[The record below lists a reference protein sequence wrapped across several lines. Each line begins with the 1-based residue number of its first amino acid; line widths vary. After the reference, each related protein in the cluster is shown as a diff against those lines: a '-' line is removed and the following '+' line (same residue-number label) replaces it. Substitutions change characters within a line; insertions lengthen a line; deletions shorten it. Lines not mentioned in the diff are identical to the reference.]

1 MNYYDVLGVKPT
13 CSPDEI
19 QAAYRKLAK
28 QYHPD
33 LGGDETMFHK
43 ISEAYDA
50 LKDPHSRAEF
60 DHKNARSQNININ
73 SDDVFSDMFSVFGS
87 AGFHPSKRRY
97 NKQERNKNLGV
108 SVQVQLEDLL
118 LEQKKTISVK
128 HTDGTRHIVEIAIP
142 LAVNN
147 GTKIKYS
154 GLGDWANKK
163 VAPGDLTVT
172 IEVAEH
178 EKFRREKNNL
188 FMDFTISAWD
198 AIIGSVVNV
207 STIENRLLNVNIPA
221 GTQYGT
227 SFKVPGHGLLDKN
240 NNRGDMFVN
249 IFVKTPEN
257 LTEEQLNICKKLRDS
272 K

>member
-1 MNYYDVLGVKPT
+1 
-13 CSPDEI
+13 
-19 QAAYRKLAK
+19 
-28 QYHPD
+28 
-33 LGGDETMFHK
+33 
-43 ISEAYDA
+43 
-50 LKDPHSRAEF
+50 
-60 DHKNARSQNININ
+60 
-73 SDDVFSDMFSVFGS
+73 MFSVFGS

-118 LEQKKTISVK
+118 REEKKTISVK

-142 LAVNN
+142 LGVNN

-178 EKFRREKNNL
+178 EKFRREKNYL

-207 STIENRLLNVNIPA
+207 STIENRLLNINIPA

-227 SFKVPGHGLLDKN
+227 SFKVPGHGLPDKN